1 MKVEYVN
8 PFINSLLEVLETM
21 AEVKASPGKPRVKE
35 GDACSGDVTG
45 FIHMKGEDVE
55 CTLAISFSEPAM
67 KHIASKMLGEEVE
80 ELDNDVIDL
89 AGEITNMVTGG
100 AKKVLW
106 QSGFNFD
113 LSQPTF
119 EKGNDYKP
127 PHLEN
132 CKVIAIDFNTDEGAF
147 SIEASMKDTRQRAQ
161 LRE

>member
-1 MKVEYVN
+1 VQVEYVN
-8 PFINSLLEVLETM
+8 PFISSLLDVLETM
-21 AEVKASPGKPRVKE
+21 AQVKASPGKPRVKE
-35 GDACSGDVTG
+35 ADTCDGDVTG
-45 FIHMKGEDVE
+45 FIHMTGENVE
-55 CTLAISFSEPAM
+55 CTLAISFSESAM
-67 KHIASKMLGEEVE
+67 KHIASKMLGEEVK

-119 EKGNDYKP
+119 EKGSDYKP
-127 PHLEN
+127 PHLAD
-132 CKVIAIDFNTDEGAF
+132 CKVIAIDFNTDEGSF
-147 SIEASMKDTRQRAQ
+147 SIEASMKDTRQRAE